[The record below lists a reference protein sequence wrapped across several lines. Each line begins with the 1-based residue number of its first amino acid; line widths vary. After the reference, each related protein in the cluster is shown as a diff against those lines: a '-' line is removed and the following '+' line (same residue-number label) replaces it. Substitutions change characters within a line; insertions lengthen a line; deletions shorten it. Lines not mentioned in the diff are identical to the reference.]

1 MKFGEAITL
10 LNVGHP
16 VTRQGWNGKGMFLV
30 RAGGYKV
37 AADDVKPNGP
47 INAEFLKSRGLT
59 HLEILPHIDMWTVNS
74 EGRQA
79 YLPGWLASQSDMLAD
94 DWMEYKEPVEEK
106 KPKTLILNG
115 MQVKAL
121 KKIGIWKTKSP
132 IVEKH
137 KKPHWTQTPEGKKKM
152 AARKQKGLS
161 K

>member
-10 LNVGHP
+10 LNAGHP

-94 DWMEYKEPVEEK
+94 DWMEYKEDW
-106 KPKTLILNG
+106 
-115 MQVKAL
+115 
-121 KKIGIWKTKSP
+121 GISLTTISHP
-132 IVEKH
+132 TI
-137 KKPHWTQTPEGKKKM
+137 KKPHWTQTPEGQKIMAQRSKNRNKK
-152 AARKQKGLS
+152 
-161 K
+161 